1 MKIYLDTC
9 CFGRPFD
16 DRTQPTID
24 AEAQAVITVVDLC
37 HIVGYGIVGSDAV
50 TFEIGR
56 IPDIETRTKAEAFYN
71 DAKTEVV
78 AMTEDAANR
87 AETYQ
92 KNVGMG
98 VMDSYHLTS
107 AETAGVSVLLT
118 TDKDFIKKAAKVN
131 SAVKVMNPLKFKL

>member
-1 MKIYLDTC
+1 MKVYLDTC
-9 CFGRPFD
+9 CYGRPFD

-24 AEAQAVITVVDLC
+24 AEAIAVLTAIDMC

-56 IPDIETRTKAEAFYN
+56 ISDTETQIKTKALYREAI
-71 DAKTEVV
+71 TEI
-78 AMTEDAANR
+78 AMTTEESATR

-92 KNVGMG
+92 KRVGMG
-98 VMDSYHLTS
+98 VMDSYHLTA
-107 AETAGVSVLLT
+107 AEVAGASVLLT
-118 TDKDFIKKAAKVN
+118 TDKDFIKKAEKIN